1 MVKLSSPSF
10 RPVHPYFV
18 CVLLL
23 RVIKKAHTHSFL
35 HPLPPSFPP
44 LLLQELDDLTAA
56 VRECNPAIEKF
67 DTSCFNGVYV
77 TGDVD
82 AAYFQALKDHRSDS
96 ILSVDGGKGD
106 DVDSLAKGNSN
117 GSSSSSNGGQNGTS
131 PPKGDLVRK
140 IKELSIE
147 EGDEE
152 TEDKDSNGAITDVDG
167 VEAAKTS
174 GQLGQA
180 RPRGRMIGAARK
192 AAEDLAAADELAA
205 ADPANNPD
213 GLRNEDMEKLRDRF
227 SGWV

>member
-1 MVKLSSPSF
+1 MKGMPFGEQLS
-10 RPVHPYFV
+10 
-18 CVLLL
+18 
-23 RVIKKAHTHSFL
+23 
-35 HPLPPSFPP
+35 LPPPPSLPPFP
-44 LLLQELDDLTAA
+44 LLQELDDLTAA

-106 DVDSLAKGNSN
+106 DVDSLANGGNSN
-117 GSSSSSNGGQNGTS
+117 GSSSSSSNSGGQNGTS
-131 PPKGDLVRK
+131 PPKGDKLVRK

-152 TEDKDSNGAITDVDG
+152 TEDKDGNGAIGVDG

>member
-1 MVKLSSPSF
+1 M
-10 RPVHPYFV
+10 
-18 CVLLL
+18 
-23 RVIKKAHTHSFL
+23 
-35 HPLPPSFPP
+35 
-44 LLLQELDDLTAA
+44 TAA

-106 DVDSLAKGNSN
+106 DVDSFAKENSN
-117 GSSSSSNGGQNGTS
+117 GSSNSNNSSSSSSKGGQNGKS
-131 PPKGDLVRK
+131 PPKGDLVRRVQ
-140 IKELSIE
+140 ELSIE

-167 VEAAKTS
+167 VEAAKTA

-192 AAEDLAAADELAA
+192 GAEDLVAAEELAA
-205 ADPANNPD
+205 IDPANNPD

>member
-1 MVKLSSPSF
+1 M
-10 RPVHPYFV
+10 
-18 CVLLL
+18 
-23 RVIKKAHTHSFL
+23 
-35 HPLPPSFPP
+35 
-44 LLLQELDDLTAA
+44 TAA

-106 DVDSLAKGNSN
+106 DVDSFAKGSSN
-117 GSSSSSNGGQNGTS
+117 GSSSSSNSNGGQNGTS
-131 PPKGDLVRK
+131 PPKGDLVRRV
-140 IKELSIE
+140 KELSIE

-180 RPRGRMIGAARK
+180 CPRGRMIGAARK
-192 AAEDLAAADELAA
+192 GAEDLAAAEELAA
-205 ADPANNPD
+205 VDPANNPD